1 MKKDVLI
8 DIKSLHQVDDA
19 SDTMEL
25 TTIGSFTRM
34 NGNYYITYRESEAT
48 GLDGVVTT
56 LKVEGDRKVTLIRG
70 GAQDS
75 RLVLEKGQR
84 HHCAYD
90 TGFGAMMVGIFA
102 EQIDVEL
109 KETGG
114 KLHFR
119 YNLDINADLAS
130 RNDVQITIREAGNNS
145 CQM

>member
-56 LKVEGDRKVTLIRG
+56 LKVEGDRR
-70 GAQDS
+70 
-75 RLVLEKGQR
+75 
-84 HHCAYD
+84 
-90 TGFGAMMVGIFA
+90 
-102 EQIDVEL
+102 
-109 KETGG
+109 
-114 KLHFR
+114 
-119 YNLDINADLAS
+119 
-130 RNDVQITIREAGNNS
+130 
-145 CQM
+145 